1 MTSPALT
8 PDSGAAAAEVGNAD
22 SGRVWTNPRKGFLF
36 FFGFAAIGA
45 GMAQLVPAVL
55 TLSLK
60 AAELDK
66 ANATSI
72 LSLVVAVSALFA
84 IVAYPV
90 FGRISDE
97 LRGRLGRRR
106 PFLILAAI
114 LYVIGSLL
122 SLTAPN
128 IALLLIGGI
137 FTTVGYSASAVALT
151 SIIPD
156 QFAPDRRG
164 PSSAVFGFSLPVG
177 AVVGIGIATA
187 VTGNLALQFLIPAA
201 VAVVG
206 TLLFAAVFKDPQVAD
221 APRPKAGIVTFFS
234 TFWVNPVKHPPFAWA
249 WFSRLLLFFG
259 VAAVQAY
266 QAFYLIFELHYTPV
280 TVAGALFIST
290 LILTVAVLVFAPI
303 SGKLSDKV
311 GRRKPFVIVASIIFG
326 IGLIVASVAT
336 SYGSF
341 LVAIGI
347 VGIGQGVYFAVDLA
361 LVTRI
366 LPDPS
371 NPGQGM
377 AIMGLASTLPS
388 SLVPAVAPVLLAIG
402 AVAAERA
409 HGVPDHNFAAL
420 FIAGAIAAIVGA
432 ALIIPIKGV
441 K

>member
-1 MTSPALT
+1 MTSPSLT
-8 PDSGAAAAEVGNAD
+8 PDTGAAEAALGNAG
-22 SGRVWTNPRKGFLF
+22 SGHAWTNPRKGFLF

-60 AAELDK
+60 AAILDK
-66 ANATSI
+66 PHATSI
-72 LSLVVAVSALFA
+72 LSLVVAVGALFA
-84 IVAYPV
+84 IIAYPV
-90 FGRISDE
+90 FGRISDS

-106 PFLILAAI
+106 PFLILAAV
-114 LYVIGSLL
+114 LYAIGAVV
-122 SLTAPN
+122 SLTAPSVG
-128 IALLLIGGI
+128 ILVIGGI

-151 SIIPD
+151 SMIPD

-177 AVVGIGIATA
+177 AVVGLGIATA
-187 VTGNLALQFLIPAA
+187 VTGVLSAQFLIPAGI
-201 VAVVG
+201 AVVSS
-206 TLLFAAVFKDPQVAD
+206 LLFAVVFKDPQVAD
-221 APRPKAGIVTFFS
+221 APRPHMGIVSFFS

-266 QAFYLIFELHYTPV
+266 QAFYLIFVLHYTPV
-280 TVAGALFIST
+280 TVAGAIFLST
-290 LILTVAVLVFAPI
+290 LILTIAVLVFAPI
-303 SGKLSDKV
+303 SGKISDRI
-311 GRRKPFVIVASIIFG
+311 GRRKPFVIAASLIFAV
-326 IGLIVASVAT
+326 GLIVASNAHT
-336 SYGSF
+336 YGSF

-347 VGIGQGVYFAVDLA
+347 VGVGQGVYFAVDLA

-366 LPDPS
+366 LPDPA

-409 HGVPDHNFAAL
+409 HGIPDHNFAAL
-420 FIAGAIAAIVGA
+420 FITGAIAAVVGA
-432 ALIIPIKGV
+432 VLVVPIKGV